1 MADLVAARSAFQ
13 RIKFTQE
20 AATKLVDK
28 EFLDSIDELKE
39 LDQKRCDRIV
49 SRLIKP
55 GGAGVGLEVS
65 ERATTNLAI
74 AAHLCKMWV
83 RCQRAKTM
91 ANIDLGDG
99 FETAKRQMI
108 MEEKHVNDMSA
119 FVPVSNKQLN
129 DRNFIEFGEE
139 LIKKINKVRHVTGI
153 CVGSVL
159 RVALVPPASADD
171 PPNSYMTH
179 DDEACA
185 RVEIVRPAH
194 NHEPADQLELSK
206 NTKWNQVAIECNGDC
221 YDLLYKMLGET
232 RYWAHVDNK
241 MQRDRDGRAAFLSIR
256 KNVCGPTANAD
267 LNRTNRARADAA
279 YWDGEKRNRN

>member
-91 ANIDLGDG
+91 ADIDLGDE

-139 LIKKINKVRHVTGI
+139 LIK
-153 CVGSVL
+153 
-159 RVALVPPASADD
+159 
-171 PPNSYMTH
+171 
-179 DDEACA
+179 
-185 RVEIVRPAH
+185 
-194 NHEPADQLELSK
+194 
-206 NTKWNQVAIECNGDC
+206 
-221 YDLLYKMLGET
+221 
-232 RYWAHVDNK
+232 
-241 MQRDRDGRAAFLSIR
+241 
-256 KNVCGPTANAD
+256 
-267 LNRTNRARADAA
+267 
-279 YWDGEKRNRN
+279 